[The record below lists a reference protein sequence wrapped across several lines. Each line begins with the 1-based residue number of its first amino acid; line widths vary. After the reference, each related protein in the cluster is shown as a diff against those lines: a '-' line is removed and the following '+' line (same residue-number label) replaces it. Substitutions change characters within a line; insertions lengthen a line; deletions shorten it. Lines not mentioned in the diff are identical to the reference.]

1 MDSVGSVRGMIPTSK
16 QRRSDLY
23 SVLDR
28 FSVANTFEQFDFISK
43 GLKGRE
49 ELTVTTEW
57 KTRRSQTQ

>member
-1 MDSVGSVRGMIPTSK
+1 MIPTSK

-28 FSVANTFEQFDFISK
+28 CSVANTFEQFDFISK